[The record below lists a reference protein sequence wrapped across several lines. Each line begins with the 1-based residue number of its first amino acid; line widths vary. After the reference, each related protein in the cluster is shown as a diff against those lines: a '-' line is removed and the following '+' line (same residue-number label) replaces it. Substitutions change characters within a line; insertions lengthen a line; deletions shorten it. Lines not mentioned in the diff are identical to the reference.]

1 MGGSRAVCVVIG
13 YFEEAYVSMI
23 GKTDASTQGFASEI
37 VVAVVAGHVHGLGH
51 VVAII
56 RSIDCGLED
65 ALSGGLG
72 VVRSWEECSAMNA
85 RGSDGL
91 WPLG

>member
-1 MGGSRAVCVVIG
+1 VIR
-13 YFEEAYVSMI
+13 YFEETYVSMI
-23 GKTDASTQGFASEI
+23 GKTNASTQGFASEI
-37 VVAVVAGHVHGLGH
+37 VVAVVTSHVHRLGH

-56 RSIDCGLED
+56 RSIDCRLED

-72 VVRSWEECSAMNA
+72 EVRSREECSTINA

-91 WPLG
+91 WLPG